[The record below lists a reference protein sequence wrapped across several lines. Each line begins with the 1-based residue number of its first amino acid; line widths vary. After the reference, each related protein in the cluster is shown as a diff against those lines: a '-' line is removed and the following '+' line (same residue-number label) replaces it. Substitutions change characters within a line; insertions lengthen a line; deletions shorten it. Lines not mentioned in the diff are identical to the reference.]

1 MKLRYGWFWFHTIYR
16 TGDLVPG
23 PVLKKYD
30 SSSENEIP
38 FEFGSY

>member
-1 MKLRYGWFWFHTIYR
+1 MGTWF
-16 TGDLVPG
+16 G

-38 FEFGSY
+38 FELTRVHLSLVLTNQN